1 MRELGDDVTY
11 GHTDR
16 RTQPFIVK
24 DNQIKLRLKHVV
36 IVKILTLPC

>member
-11 GHTDR
+11 GRTDT

-24 DNQIKLRLKHVV
+24 DTSDETRNENIKF
-36 IVKILTLPC
+36 

>member
-11 GHTDR
+11 GQTHT

-24 DNQIKLRLKHVV
+24 DLGEKTDKIKLYL
-36 IVKILTLPC
+36 VKCF